1 MIFSCSSTGLV
12 GSFNRAPRETLISP
26 MTFSHIPQ
34 TLSTILRCCSLCLG
48 FLTLTPG
55 KSWAGRVSRRYLPFL
70 YSRKAVSNRF

>member
-1 MIFSCSSTGLV
+1 
-12 GSFNRAPRETLISP
+12 
-26 MTFSHIPQ
+26 MTFSHMPQ

-70 YSRKAVSNRF
+70 YSRKAVSNRFWKIKQGTRISFSDHKDE